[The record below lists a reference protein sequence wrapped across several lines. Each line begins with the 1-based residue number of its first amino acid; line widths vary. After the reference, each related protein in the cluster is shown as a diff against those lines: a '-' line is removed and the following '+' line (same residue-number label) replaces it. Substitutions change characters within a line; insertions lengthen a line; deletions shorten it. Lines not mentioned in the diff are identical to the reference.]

1 MFKGKKYKVSER
13 RYKQV
18 MDEVKD
24 RVEYVAEH
32 NTQGLDAEDAHRA
45 FVKFRQTLQASTEE
59 AVATINGWIKKAESL
74 YKETELAE
82 LLSAANECM
91 DKAVGFAFQRLGRGF
106 INFFTR
112 LLLSVVQ
119 PPPMPEQGKANRL
132 AKGSEGTGGT
142 SPAVGCRQFCR

>member
-59 AVATINGWIKKAESL
+59 AVARINGWLE
-74 YKETELAE
+74 
-82 LLSAANECM
+82 
-91 DKAVGFAFQRLGRGF
+91 
-106 INFFTR
+106 
-112 LLLSVVQ
+112 
-119 PPPMPEQGKANRL
+119 RL
-132 AKGSEGTGGT
+132 AHRKQSNYPYRRFRSSTN
-142 SPAVGCRQFCR
+142 F